1 MKFHN
6 ALEEIFSSKVKI
18 AVMKLMCLNPE
29 QKYSGREMA
38 RLLNISASRVSEV
51 LELFRKNAMV
61 SRERVGRASQWGLN
75 KESVLVNEV
84 SSLINLESKIYREL
98 KSRIYEA
105 LIREKTILRVVLY
118 GAVSRKKE
126 KPESDI
132 DVFILVKSKKDK
144 EMAAELV
151 GKLNEYILPRCGN
164 VISETIY
171 TEREW
176 KDMGRTRIYKKV
188 ESEGEII
195 LIREKIEDE
204 KKARYLDKDRS
215 EINWDKVAEVYGIKE
230 LIKNIKF

>member
-61 SRERVGRASQWGLN
+61 SRERVGRASQWALN

-84 SSLINLESKIYREL
+84 SNLINLESKIYRGL
-98 KSRIYEA
+98 KSRIYET
-105 LIREKTILRVVLY
+105 LIREMTILRVVLY
-118 GAVSRKKE
+118 GAVSRKRE

-144 EMAAELV
+144 ELAAELV
-151 GKLNEYILPRCGN
+151 GKLNEYILPRYGN

-176 KDMGRTRIYKKV
+176 KDMERTKIYKKV

-195 LIREKIEDE
+195 LIREKTRDE
-204 KKARYLDKDRS
+204 KEARYADRGRS

-230 LIKNIKF
+230 LIKSIKF

>member
-6 ALEEIFSSKVKI
+6 TLEEIFSSKVKI

-29 QKYSGREMA
+29 MKYSGREMA

-75 KESVLVNEV
+75 KESILVSEV
-84 SSLINLESKIYREL
+84 SSLINVERKIYMEL
-98 KSRIYEA
+98 KSRIYET
-105 LIREKTILRVVLY
+105 LIREKSILKVVLY
-118 GAVSRKKE
+118 GSVARKRE

-132 DVFILVKSKKDK
+132 DVFILVKTKKDK
-144 EMAAELV
+144 ELAAELV
-151 GKLNEYILPRCGN
+151 GKLNNYLVPCYGN
-164 VISETIY
+164 MISETIY
-171 TEREW
+171 SEREW
-176 KDMGRTRIYKKV
+176 KDMGRTKIFKKI

-195 LIREKIEDE
+195 LIREKKREERD
-204 KKARYLDKDRS
+204 ARDIYKDPLKVD
-215 EINWDKVAEVYGIKE
+215 WDKVAEVYGIRE

>member
-6 ALEEIFSSKVKI
+6 ALEEVFSSKVKI

>member
-18 AVMKLMCLNPE
+18 SVMKLMCLNPE

-75 KESVLVNEV
+75 RESVLVNEV

-98 KSRIYEA
+98 KSKIYET
-105 LIREKTILRVVLY
+105 LFREKSILKVVLY
-118 GAVSRKKE
+118 GPVARKRE

-132 DVFILVKSKKDK
+132 DVLILVKGKKDK
-144 EMAAELV
+144 ELAADMV
-151 GKLNEYILPRCGN
+151 GKLNKYILPRYGN

-171 TEREW
+171 SEREW
-176 KDMGRTRIYKKV
+176 KDMGRTKIYKKI

-195 LIREKIEDE
+195 LIREKERAE
-204 KKARYLDKDRS
+204 KEARYLEMDRS
-215 EINWDKVAEVYGIKE
+215 EINWDKVAEVYGIKD

>member
-6 ALEEIFSSKVKI
+6 TLEEIFSSKVKI

-61 SRERVGRASQWGLN
+61 KRERVGRASQWALN
-75 KESVLVNEV
+75 KESVLVSEV
-84 SSLINLESKIYREL
+84 TSLINLESKIYREL
-98 KSRIYEA
+98 KSKIYET
-105 LIREKTILRVVLY
+105 LIREKSILKVVLY
-118 GAVSRKKE
+118 GAVSRKRE

-132 DVFILVKSKKDK
+132 DIFILVKSKKDK
-144 EMAAELV
+144 ELAAELV
-151 GKLNEYILPRCGN
+151 GKLNKYLLPRYGN
-164 VISETIY
+164 VIREAIY

-176 KDMGRTRIYKKV
+176 REMSRTKIYKKI

-195 LIREKIEDE
+195 LIREKVREE
-204 KKARYLDKDRS
+204 KEARDFYKDTVKVD
-215 EINWDKVAEVYGIKE
+215 WGKVAEVYGIRE